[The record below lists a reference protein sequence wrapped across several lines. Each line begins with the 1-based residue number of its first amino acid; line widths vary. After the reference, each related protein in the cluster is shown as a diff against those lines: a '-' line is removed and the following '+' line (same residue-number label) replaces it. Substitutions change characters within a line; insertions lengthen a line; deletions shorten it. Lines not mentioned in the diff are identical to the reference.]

1 MLVKRKKISFL
12 GSQPTL
18 INYLPT
24 LSKELGVEL
33 FIKRDDLTL
42 FGAGGNKLRK
52 LEYILYDAIQKGAT
66 TLLTVGGAQT
76 NHGRL
81 TAAVA
86 AKYGMKC
93 VIVCVDEYPG
103 EISASI
109 LLDGIFNA
117 EVVMKKNDGRDSNV
131 QLAET
136 VAAAKARY
144 EDMGETVYE
153 IPLGGS
159 DVVGIMGYYECAVEI
174 TAQAQK
180 LGIEDATVATG
191 VGSMGTYLGLYC
203 GLKNEGS
210 PLGLTGIAILPFTD
224 YHDRRIVEYFRQVKK
239 EYNLSINAC
248 REDFNIETGYTRGAY
263 NNPDSTVRQAIYSMA
278 RAEAILLDPCYTGKV
293 FAGVLDMIEEGKIK
307 KGERII
313 LLHTGGLP
321 GLYTKHHR
329 VEFEKELIG
338 HVTIVD

>member
-1 MLVKRKKISFL
+1 MLVKREKISFL
-12 GSQPTL
+12 DPQPTP
-18 INYLPT
+18 INYLST
-24 LSKELGVEL
+24 LSRELGVEL
-33 FIKRDDLTL
+33 YMKRDDLNL

-86 AKYGMKC
+86 AKFGMKC

-103 EISASI
+103 EISGNI
-109 LLDGIFNA
+109 LLDGIFDA
-117 EVVMKKNDGRDSNV
+117 EVVMKKDDGRDKGF

-136 VAAAKARY
+136 VAVVKARY

-159 DVVGIMGYYECAVEI
+159 NLVGLMGYYECAVEI
-174 TAQAQK
+174 TDQAQK
-180 LGIEDATVATG
+180 LGIEDAVIVTG

-210 PLGLTGIAILPFTD
+210 PLSLTGIAILPFTD
-224 YHDRRIVEYFRQVKK
+224 YQNRRIVEYFEQAK
-239 EYNLSINAC
+239 EEYKLSITAG
-248 REDFNIETGYTRGAY
+248 RKDFNIETGYTRGGY
-263 NNPDSTVRQAIYSMA
+263 NNPDPVVRQAIYRMA
-278 RAEAILLDPCYTGKV
+278 RTEGILLDPCYTGKV
-293 FAGVLDMIEEGKIK
+293 FAGIMDMIEAGKIR
-307 KGERII
+307 KGEKII
-313 LLHTGGLP
+313 FLHTGGLP
-321 GLYTKHHR
+321 GLYTNHHR
-329 VEFEKELIG
+329 VEFERELMDHI
-338 HVTIVD
+338 TILD